1 MESKVTADN
10 GVEVTTGLDD
20 KAARRRQSA
29 FARRKSSAVVEE
41 TAAIVEAHTLNDAD
55 RRLAEMGYTQVRLIQ
70 LFTGAMLT
78 IRPILGIQARI
89 FLAVDLL
96 LRPLRLR
103 PLRQCLD
110 NLHLSIRGRWCIF
123 SRVVLADFWVRMLL
137 HCLVRG

>member
-55 RRLAEMGYTQVRLIQ
+55 RRLAEMGYTQVGLIQ
-70 LFTGAMLT
+70 LFTGAVLT
-78 IRPILGIQARI
+78 IHSTLGI
-89 FLAVDLL
+89 
-96 LRPLRLR
+96 
-103 PLRQCLD
+103 
-110 NLHLSIRGRWCIF
+110 
-123 SRVVLADFWVRMLL
+123 
-137 HCLVRG
+137 